1 MLKNGKQ
8 GLFCRLSFTYVY
20 YYPYGGQ
27 TFRAV
32 LDCIGEVRSILP
44 GSLNVMALIATA
56 TKTLRYSVTRAIG
69 MHDPYILAK
78 SPCKKNMMYSVS
90 KFEAL
95 ATTFKPVVEKLKSER
110 ISMPKIIIYG
120 KSFSICVDIY
130 LFFRAEL
137 GESITKLIGEP
148 NLARFRLVDVFT
160 SVTDQHQKDGIINAF
175 TRPSQLWVVIATIA
189 FGMGI
194 DCPDVRQIVHIGL
207 PDDVESYIQETG
219 RAGRDGKPALAIL
232 LASN

>member
-1 MLKNGKQ
+1 
-8 GLFCRLSFTYVY
+8 
-20 YYPYGGQ
+20 
-27 TFRAV
+27 
-32 LDCIGEVRSILP
+32 
-44 GSLNVMALIATA
+44 
-56 TKTLRYSVTRAIG
+56 

-110 ISMPKIIIYG
+110 ISMPRIIIYG
-120 KSFSICVDIY
+120 KSFSICADIY

-137 GESITKLIGEP
+137 GESITEPIGAP

-175 TRPSQLWVVIATIA
+175 TRPSQLRVVIATIG

-219 RAGRDGKPALAIL
+219 RAGRDGQPALAIL
-232 LASN
+232 LYSFQ